1 MAFGLEGAMLLSVI
15 CVAIDSL
22 SPPGSSP
29 VRYAFKVTLV
39 LVQGSVSLPDEKLEG
54 SVFLAP

>member
-1 MAFGLEGAMLLSVI
+1 MLLSVI